1 MNNKVVNLKWWQ
13 VALIAVAASVI
24 GGLASFTSD
33 KKDKKLYNKQLK
45 QAPWAPPSWLFGPAW
60 TVNNVFLLLALQ
72 RILKSDIPQRKKLLI
87 MQGAIW
93 VIFFSFGYVY
103 FNKKSTVLAALW
115 TVSDA
120 ALAAA
125 SFITLLKAD
134 KKAAYEYAPLLAWT
148 SFASTIA
155 VYQALYNDDQL
166 LNTKALC

>member
-1 MNNKVVNLKWWQ
+1 
-13 VALIAVAASVI
+13 
-24 GGLASFTSD
+24 
-33 KKDKKLYNKQLK
+33 
-45 QAPWAPPSWLFGPAW
+45 
-60 TVNNVFLLLALQ
+60 
-72 RILKSDIPQRKKLLI
+72 

-103 FNKKSTVLAALW
+103 FNKKSTVLAAAW

-134 KKAAYEYAPLLAWT
+134 KPTAYHYAPLLVWT

-155 VYQALYNDDQL
+155 VYQALYNDDQFL
-166 LNTKALC
+166 GTEKVIKSISQ